1 MCLASSLLVH
11 FRPSNVQESV
21 APVPEG
27 CAVLYGILTNVCAGS
42 VSLSSSL
49 SHCGPLLSQLIAHT
63 AIDGEECV
71 ILISPQ
77 CSYHIQSIPLFG
89 ALYDCLCIDNA
100 RSTRPIDCLRKP
112 GVVFFVTNAP

>member
-63 AIDGEECV
+63 AIDGAECV
-71 ILISPQ
+71 IEMSPQ
-77 CSYHIQSIPLFG
+77 CVRITSNPFPYSEHCMIVCALTTRDQHVPLIVYG
-89 ALYDCLCIDNA
+89 NLALCSL
-100 RSTRPIDCLRKP
+100 
-112 GVVFFVTNAP
+112 